1 MKKSRTRKLFPADE
15 KLQNEIAR
23 RLKAGL
29 PLAGLVAAA
38 LACGGCG
45 DTHERSPHV
54 VGKMMPVERQNV
66 PEKRTP
72 APPPAKDN
80 RGNNVCPDVVL
91 AGVVAPAPP
100 EPNAKQELP
109 EHVVGKMPAPA
120 ESNAKREKEQPPR
133 LLGAPLPP
141 KKNP

>member
-1 MKKSRTRKLFPADE
+1 MKKKRTQKLFPADE

-23 RLKAGL
+23 RLKSGL

-45 DTHERSPHV
+45 SSQEQPPHV

-72 APPPAKDN
+72 PPEKPANCDREQKGM
-80 RGNNVCPDVVL
+80 RVL
-91 AGVVAPAPP
+91 AGEPPALPK
-100 EPNAKQELP
+100 PNAKQEQP

-120 ESNAKREKEQPPR
+120 KSNAKREKEQPPR

-141 KKNP
+141 KQKP